1 MIELLESLRADRPF
15 SFLDSAEFASVERSI
30 NIAYYPKETHIIKS
44 GDKPSILYF
53 IIKGVVEASSD
64 EEIIDIYQPHDM
76 FGAIEMIEDRASDY
90 DYRVTEELICYEMPR
105 EIFLQLTKE
114 NNSFKSHFFSSIA
127 DRIDMIKN
135 KKEFTLMSDLMVAR
149 VDSSLYH
156 DGCVVSSNMSTIEAL
171 RVMEDQK
178 ASSLIIDNDGEYGIV
193 TDADLRGYILHRDS
207 QDLEVISS
215 IQTKPIISA
224 RDGELLF
231 NVLLQ
236 MTQHSIKHLIIT
248 DDSGE
253 YRGVLEL
260 IDLLSFFSNQSHL
273 IVVQMQK
280 AKNLDD
286 VVAAAKRVET
296 MVGTLH
302 ARGVKSRY
310 IAKLVSEINRKM
322 YIKLF
327 EMVMPVSWHDKVA
340 LLLLGSE
347 GRGEQILRTD
357 QDNALIFEDGFSP
370 DGIEEV
376 TTAFIEILDKIGF
389 PRCSGGVMIINEKWH
404 KSLSG
409 YKSDIDGWI
418 SSPSYD
424 GFMDMAIL
432 YDSVAVAGKAELHE
446 ELRSHLVEGIDE
458 HKIVL
463 SHFARAI
470 ENFESPLGL
479 FSQFITDSK
488 EHEGEIDIKKGAIFA
503 LVHGVRALALEY
515 KISDTNT
522 TVRIKELTNLGFISK
537 DDAKEL
543 IESLE
548 VLSRFR
554 LHAQLEKLR
563 HSKEMD
569 NYISTA
575 SLSKLE
581 RDTLKDALRSVDR
594 FKKLLS
600 HHFHLSMVG

>member
-1 MIELLESLRADRPF
+1 MIEILESLRSDRPF
-15 SFLDSAEFASVERSI
+15 SFLDNAEFARVQRSI
-30 NIAYYPKETHIIKS
+30 NIAYYPNDTIIIKS
-44 GDKPSILYF
+44 GDEPSQLYF
-53 IIKGVVEASSD
+53 IIKGAVEVSGD
-64 EEIIDIYQPHDM
+64 EEMVDICQLHDI
-76 FGAIEMIEDRASDY
+76 FGAIEMIEGRASEY
-90 DYRVTEELICYEMPR
+90 DYRVSEELICYEIPR
-105 EIFLQLTKE
+105 DLFLELIQE
-114 NNSFKSHFFSSIA
+114 NNSFKSHFFSSIS

-135 KKEFTLMSDLMVAR
+135 KKEFTLMSDLMIAR

-156 DGCVVSSNMSTIEAL
+156 DGCVVPSTMSTIEAL
-171 RVMEDQK
+171 KVMERDR
-178 ASSLIIDNDGEYGIV
+178 ASSLIIENDGEYGIV
-193 TDADLRGYILHRDS
+193 TDADLRGYILRRDS

-224 RDGELLF
+224 KDGELLF

-236 MTQHSIKHLIIT
+236 MTQHSIKHLLIT
-248 DDSGE
+248 NESGE

-280 AKNLDD
+280 ATTLDA
-286 VVAAAKRVET
+286 VIVAAKRVET

-327 EMVMPVSWHDKVA
+327 EMVMPISWHDKVA

-357 QDNALIFEDGFSP
+357 QDNALIFVDGFRP
-370 DGIEEV
+370 DDIDEV
-376 TTAFIEILDKIGF
+376 TNSFIEILDKIGF
-389 PRCSGGVMIINEKWH
+389 PRCSGGVMIINKKWH
-404 KSLSG
+404 KSLSE

-432 YDSVAVAGKAELHE
+432 YDSIAIAGRVELHD
-446 ELRSHLVEGIDE
+446 ELKSHLVESIGE
-458 HKIVL
+458 HNIIL

-470 ENFESPLGL
+470 ESFESPLGL
-479 FSQFITDSK
+479 FSQFVTDSK
-488 EHEGEIDIKKGAIFA
+488 EHKGEIDIKKGAIFA

-515 KISDTNT
+515 AIPDTNT
-522 TVRIKELTNLGFISK
+522 TVRIKELSNRGFLSI
-537 DDAKEL
+537 DDAREL

-563 HSKEMD
+563 HSQEVD
-569 NYISTA
+569 NYIPTA
-575 SLSKLE
+575 SLTKLE

>member
-1 MIELLESLRADRPF
+1 MIELLENLREDIPF
-15 SFLDSAEFASVERSI
+15 SLLNNAEFARVQRAI
-30 NIAYYPKETHIIKS
+30 NIAYYPNDTTIIKS
-44 GDKPSILYF
+44 GDEPSMLYF

-64 EEIIDIYQPHDM
+64 EEMIDIYQPHDI
-76 FGAIEMIEDRASDY
+76 FGAIEMIEGRASEY
-90 DYRVTEELICYEMPR
+90 DYRVSEELICYEITR
-105 EIFLQLTKE
+105 ELFLQLTQD

-127 DRIDMIKN
+127 DRIDMIKS
-135 KKEFTLMSDLMVAR
+135 KKEFTLMSDLMIAR

-156 DGCVVSSNMSTIEAL
+156 DGCIVPSTMGTIEAL
-171 RVMEDQK
+171 RVMESQR
-178 ASSLIIDNDGEYGIV
+178 ASSLIIDNGGEYGIV

-215 IQTKPIISA
+215 IQTKPVISA
-224 RDGELLF
+224 KDGELLF

-236 MTQHSIKHLIIT
+236 MTQHSIKHLLIT
-248 DDSGE
+248 SESGE
-253 YRGVLEL
+253 FRGVLEL

-280 AKNLDD
+280 ATTIDA
-286 VVAAAKRVET
+286 VIVAAKRVET

-327 EMVMPVSWHDKVA
+327 EMIMPISWHDKA
-340 LLLLGSE
+340 TLLLLGSE

-357 QDNALIFEDGFSP
+357 QDNALIFSDGFNP
-370 DGIEEV
+370 DDIDDV
-376 TTAFIEILDKIGF
+376 TSSFIDVLDRIGF
-389 PRCSGGVMIINEKWH
+389 PRCSGGVMVINEKWH
-404 KSLSG
+404 KSLSD
-409 YKSDIDGWI
+409 YKSDIDRWI

-432 YDSVAVAGKAELHE
+432 YDSIAIAGKTELLD
-446 ELRSHLVEGIDE
+446 ELKGHLVESIGE

-470 ENFESPLGL
+470 ESFESPLGL

-488 EHEGEIDIKKGAIFA
+488 EHKGEIDIKKGAIFA

-515 KISDTNT
+515 AISDTNT
-522 TVRIKELTNLGFISK
+522 TVRIKELSNRGFLSI

-563 HSKEMD
+563 HSQEID
-569 NYISTA
+569 NYISTT
-575 SLSKLE
+575 SLTKLE